1 MYNKITPDIVEALR
15 QIVGEGDVL
24 VDAEAMEPYAHD
36 EVVGLRADPEVVVR
50 VSSADQIAAV
60 FRLAQQERVPVTPRG
75 AGYGLSGGSVPVLGG
90 IVLSTEK
97 MNRILEIDHENLMVT
112 VQPGVITGDIH
123 RAVEAEGLFY
133 PPDPASLDSCS
144 IGGNIAEGAGGPRA
158 VKYGVTKDYVCGLEA
173 VLPSG
178 DIITCGGKLV
188 KNVTGYNLIQLL
200 IGSEGTLA
208 IVTRSYSG

>member
-144 IGGNIAEGAGGPRA
+144 IGGNIAEGAGGQVRGDEGLRVRA
-158 VKYGVTKDYVCGLEA
+158 
-173 VLPSG
+173 
-178 DIITCGGKLV
+178 GG
-188 KNVTGYNLIQLL
+188 GAA
-200 IGSEGTLA
+200 IGRDHHL
-208 IVTRSYSG
+208 RR